1 VEYPEPYDYQRSLE
15 MYQSNKELKNAWLV
29 QLREFLQRETK
40 IVGAIYFNV
49 DLTN

>member
-15 MYQSNKELKNAWLV
+15 MHQSNKEFKNAWLV